1 MAEMTLHQPVM
12 LDEVIT
18 TLAPKADGR
27 YIDATFGNGGY
38 SRAILEAAPCHVMAI
53 DQDPDAIARGQS
65 LVASYSPHFS
75 LAHGRF
81 SNVKDLYHATYQ
93 IGDDAAPSLDGIVF
107 DLGVCSTQLD
117 QAERGFSFQKDGPLD
132 MRMSQSGLDAEEV
145 VNSLSESDLADI
157 LYRYGDERAS
167 RRIARAIVKA
177 RGEAPITRTLQLA
190 EIIHSVMPRPKPGQ
204 SDSATRSFQ
213 ALRIYVN
220 QEMAEIEQAL
230 DAAQALL
237 KPDGLLVVVTFHSL
251 EDRLVKHFIATRSG
265 KIAKPSRHLPETD
278 IPPVFFE
285 AVTRK
290 PLLPS
295 DQETTTNPR
304 ARSAK
309 LRAARRINHI
319 PHTNAYGTAK
329 KEMMI

>member
-1 MAEMTLHQPVM
+1 MSSQTLHQPVM
-12 LDEVIT
+12 LDEVVS
-18 TLAPKADGR
+18 TLAPRDGGH

-38 SRAILEAAPCHVMAI
+38 SRAILQSADCHLMAI
-53 DQDPDAIARGQS
+53 DQDPDAIARGQN
-65 LVASYSPHFS
+65 LIEDHAPRFT

-81 SNVKDLYHATYQ
+81 SQMRDLLDHHNPQAATD
-93 IGDDAAPSLDGIVF
+93 GVDGIVF

-117 QAERGFSFQKDGPLD
+117 QAEPGFSFQKDGPLD
-132 MRMSQSGLDAEEV
+132 MRMSQDGLDAAEV
-145 VNSLSESDLADI
+145 VNNTAEADLANI
-157 LYRYGDERAS
+157 LYTYGDERAS

-177 RGEAPITRTLQLA
+177 RNETPITRTLQLA

-230 DAAQALL
+230 ESAQTLL

-251 EDRLVKHFIATRSG
+251 EDRIVKKFIANRGG
-265 KIAKPSRHLPETD
+265 KVARPSRHLPELEEA
-278 IPPVFFE
+278 PVFFQM
-285 AVTRK
+285 VTRK

-295 DQETTTNPR
+295 DDEIATNPR
-304 ARSAK
+304 SRSAK
-309 LRAARRINHI
+309 LRAAKRLHD
-319 PHTNAYGTAK
+319 TNLAK
-329 KEMMI
+329 GA

>member
-1 MAEMTLHQPVM
+1 MSSQTLHQPVM
-12 LDEVIT
+12 LDEVVS
-18 TLAPKADGR
+18 TLAPRDGGH

-38 SRAILEAAPCHVMAI
+38 SRAILQSADCHLMAI
-53 DQDPDAIARGQS
+53 DQDPDAIARGQN
-65 LVASYSPHFS
+65 LIEDHAPRFT

-81 SNVKDLYHATYQ
+81 SQMRDLLDHHDPQAATD
-93 IGDDAAPSLDGIVF
+93 GVDGIVF

-132 MRMSQSGLDAEEV
+132 MRMSQDGLDAAEV
-145 VNSLSESDLADI
+145 VNNTAEADLANI
-157 LYRYGDERAS
+157 LYTYGDERAS

-177 RGEAPITRTLQLA
+177 RNETPITRTLQLA

-230 DAAQALL
+230 ESAQTLL

-251 EDRLVKHFIATRSG
+251 EDRIVKKFIANRGG
-265 KIAKPSRHLPETD
+265 KVARPSRHLPELED
-278 IPPVFFE
+278 APVFFQM
-285 AVTRK
+285 VTRK

-295 DQETTTNPR
+295 DDEIATNPR
-304 ARSAK
+304 SRSAK
-309 LRAARRINHI
+309 LRAAKRLHD
-319 PHTNAYGTAK
+319 TNLAK
-329 KEMMI
+329 GA

>member
-1 MAEMTLHQPVM
+1 MSDQSLHQPVM
-12 LDEVIT
+12 LDEVVS
-18 TLAPKADGR
+18 TLSPKDGGH

-38 SRAILEAAPCHVMAI
+38 SRAILETAKCHVMAI

-65 LVASYSPHFS
+65 LVDEFSERFS

-81 SNVKDLYHATYQ
+81 SQMYDFVQQRDNEAQDGLAQ
-93 IGDDAAPSLDGIVF
+93 DGLDGIVF

-132 MRMSQSGLDAEEV
+132 MRMSQNGIDAYEV
-145 VNSLSESDLADI
+145 VNSASESDIADI
-157 LYRYGDERAS
+157 LYTYGDERAS

-177 RGEAPITRTLQLA
+177 RQQAPIERTLQLA

-220 QEMAEIEQAL
+220 QEVREIEEAL
-230 DAAQALL
+230 EAAQALL
-237 KPDGLLVVVTFHSL
+237 KPDGMLVVVTFHSL
-251 EDRLVKHFIATRSG
+251 EDRIVKRFMAERGG
-265 KIAKPSRHLPETD
+265 KVARPSRHVPEIED
-278 IPPVFFE
+278 APIYFAIE
-285 AVTRK
+285 TRK
-290 PLLPS
+290 PLLPTA
-295 DQETTTNPR
+295 DEIATNPR

-309 LRAARRINHI
+309 LRAARRLALSN
-319 PHTNAYGTAK
+319 NV
-329 KEMMI
+329 KEVAR

>member
-1 MAEMTLHQPVM
+1 MSSQTLHQPVM
-12 LDEVIT
+12 LDEVVS
-18 TLAPKADGR
+18 TLAPRDGGH

-38 SRAILEAAPCHVMAI
+38 SRAILQSADCHLMAI
-53 DQDPDAIARGQS
+53 DQDPDAIARGQN
-65 LVASYSPHFS
+65 LVEEHAPRFT

-81 SNVKDLYHATYQ
+81 SQMDDLLGHHHPQAATD
-93 IGDDAAPSLDGIVF
+93 GVDGIVF

-132 MRMSQSGLDAEEV
+132 MRMSQDGLDAAEV
-145 VNSLSESDLADI
+145 VNSTAETDLANI
-157 LYRYGDERAS
+157 LFTYGDERAS

-177 RGEAPITRTLQLA
+177 RNEAPITRTLQLA

-230 DAAQALL
+230 EAAQALL

-251 EDRLVKHFIATRSG
+251 EDRIVKKFIANRGG
-265 KIAKPSRHLPETD
+265 KVARPSRHLPELEEA
-278 IPPVFFE
+278 PVFFQM
-285 AVTRK
+285 VTRK
-290 PLLPS
+290 PLLPT
-295 DQETTTNPR
+295 DDEIATNPR
-304 ARSAK
+304 SRSAK
-309 LRAARRINHI
+309 LRAARRLHD
-319 PHTNAYGTAK
+319 TNLARGA
-329 KEMMI
+329 

>member
-1 MAEMTLHQPVM
+1 MSDQSLHQPVM
-12 LDEVIT
+12 LDEVVS
-18 TLAPKADGR
+18 TLSPKDGGY

-38 SRAILEAAPCHVMAI
+38 SRALLEAANCHVMAI

-65 LVASYSPHFS
+65 LVNEFNDRFS

-81 SNVKDLYHATYQ
+81 SQMAELGQQADNPAQD
-93 IGDDAAPSLDGIVF
+93 GLDGIVF

-132 MRMSQSGLDAEEV
+132 MRMSQDGLDAYEV
-145 VNSLSESDLADI
+145 VNTASESDIADI
-157 LYRYGDERAS
+157 LYTYGDERAS

-177 RGEAPITRTLQLA
+177 RSQAPIERTLQLA

-220 QEMAEIEQAL
+220 QEVREIEEAL
-230 DAAQALL
+230 EAAQALL
-237 KPDGLLVVVTFHSL
+237 KPDGMLVVVTFHSL
-251 EDRLVKHFIATRSG
+251 EDRIVKRFIAERGG
-265 KIAKPSRHLPETD
+265 KVSRPSRHVPEMQD
-278 IPPVFFE
+278 VPVYFAIE
-285 AVTRK
+285 TRK

-295 DQETTTNPR
+295 QDEIATNPR

-309 LRAARRINHI
+309 LRAARRLSPSPNIQEV
-319 PHTNAYGTAK
+319 AR
-329 KEMMI
+329 

>member
-1 MAEMTLHQPVM
+1 MSSQTLHQPVM
-12 LDEVIT
+12 LDEVVS
-18 TLAPKADGR
+18 TLAPRDGGH

-38 SRAILEAAPCHVMAI
+38 SRAILQSADCHLMAI
-53 DQDPDAIARGQS
+53 DQDPDAIARGQN
-65 LVASYSPHFS
+65 LIEDHAPRFT

-81 SNVKDLYHATYQ
+81 SQMRDLLNHHDPRAATD
-93 IGDDAAPSLDGIVF
+93 GVDGIVF

-132 MRMSQSGLDAEEV
+132 MRMSQDGLDAAEV
-145 VNSLSESDLADI
+145 VNNTAEADLANI
-157 LYRYGDERAS
+157 LYTYGDERAS

-177 RGEAPITRTLQLA
+177 RNETPITRTLQLA

-230 DAAQALL
+230 ESAQTLL

-251 EDRLVKHFIATRSG
+251 EDRIVKKFIANRGG
-265 KIAKPSRHLPETD
+265 KVARPSRHLPELED
-278 IPPVFFE
+278 APVFFQM
-285 AVTRK
+285 VTRK

-295 DQETTTNPR
+295 DDEIATNPR
-304 ARSAK
+304 SRSAK
-309 LRAARRINHI
+309 LRAAKRLHD
-319 PHTNAYGTAK
+319 TNLAK
-329 KEMMI
+329 GA

>member
-1 MAEMTLHQPVM
+1 MSSQTLHQPVM
-12 LDEVIT
+12 LDEVVS
-18 TLAPKADGR
+18 TLALRDCGH

-38 SRAILEAAPCHVMAI
+38 SRAILQSADCHLMAI
-53 DQDPDAIARGQS
+53 DQDPDAIARGQN
-65 LVASYSPHFS
+65 LIEDHAPRFT

-81 SNVKDLYHATYQ
+81 SQMRDLLDHHDPQAATD
-93 IGDDAAPSLDGIVF
+93 GVDGIVF

-132 MRMSQSGLDAEEV
+132 MRMSQDGLDAAEV
-145 VNSLSESDLADI
+145 VNNTAEADLANI
-157 LYRYGDERAS
+157 LYTYGDERAS

-177 RGEAPITRTLQLA
+177 RNETPITRTLQLA

-230 DAAQALL
+230 ESAQTLL

-251 EDRLVKHFIATRSG
+251 EDRIVKKFIANRGG
-265 KIAKPSRHLPETD
+265 KVARPSRHLPELED
-278 IPPVFFE
+278 APVFFQM
-285 AVTRK
+285 VTRK

-295 DQETTTNPR
+295 DDEIATNPR
-304 ARSAK
+304 SRSAK
-309 LRAARRINHI
+309 LRAAKRLHD
-319 PHTNAYGTAK
+319 TNLAK
-329 KEMMI
+329 GA

>member
-1 MAEMTLHQPVM
+1 MSAQSLHQPVM
-12 LDEVIT
+12 LDEVVA
-18 TLAPKADGR
+18 TLSPKDGGH

-38 SRAILEAAPCHVMAI
+38 SRAILQTANCHVMAI

-65 LVASYSPHFS
+65 LVDEYADRFS

-81 SNVKDLYHATYQ
+81 SQMSDLYQNHHKHSHD
-93 IGDDAAPSLDGIVF
+93 GLDGIVF

-132 MRMSQSGLDAEEV
+132 MRMSQDGLDACEV
-145 VNSLSESDLADI
+145 VNNASESDIADI
-157 LYRYGDERAS
+157 LYTYGDERAS

-177 RGEAPITRTLQLA
+177 RSQAPIERTLQLA

-220 QEMAEIEQAL
+220 QEVREIEDAL
-230 DAAQALL
+230 EAAQSLL
-237 KPDGLLVVVTFHSL
+237 KPDGMLVVVTFHSL
-251 EDRLVKHFIATRSG
+251 EDRIVKRFIASRGG
-265 KIAKPSRHLPETD
+265 KTARPSRHVPD
-278 IPPVFFE
+278 IEDLPVFF
-285 AVTRK
+285 AAHTRK
-290 PLLPS
+290 PMLPS
-295 DQETTTNPR
+295 DAEITHNPR

-309 LRAARRINHI
+309 LRAARRLAHANNSHEV
-319 PHTNAYGTAK
+319 AR
-329 KEMMI
+329 

>member
-1 MAEMTLHQPVM
+1 MSSQTLHQPVM
-12 LDEVIT
+12 LDEVVS
-18 TLAPKADGR
+18 TLALRDGGH

-38 SRAILEAAPCHVMAI
+38 SRAILQSADCHLMAI
-53 DQDPDAIARGQS
+53 DQDPDAIARGQN
-65 LVASYSPHFS
+65 LIEDHAPRFT

-81 SNVKDLYHATYQ
+81 SQMRDLLDHHNPQAATD
-93 IGDDAAPSLDGIVF
+93 GVDGIVF

-132 MRMSQSGLDAEEV
+132 MRMSQDGLDAAEV
-145 VNSLSESDLADI
+145 VNNTAEADLANI
-157 LYRYGDERAS
+157 LYTYGDERAS

-177 RGEAPITRTLQLA
+177 RNETPITRTLQLA

-230 DAAQALL
+230 ESAQTLL

-251 EDRLVKHFIATRSG
+251 EDRIVKKFIANRGG
-265 KIAKPSRHLPETD
+265 KVARPSRHLPELED
-278 IPPVFFE
+278 APVFFQM
-285 AVTRK
+285 VTRK

-295 DQETTTNPR
+295 DDEIATNPR
-304 ARSAK
+304 SRSAK
-309 LRAARRINHI
+309 LRAAKRLHD
-319 PHTNAYGTAK
+319 TNLAK
-329 KEMMI
+329 GA

>member
-1 MAEMTLHQPVM
+1 MSSQTLHQPVM
-12 LDEVIT
+12 LDEVVS
-18 TLAPKADGR
+18 TLALRDGGH

-38 SRAILEAAPCHVMAI
+38 SRAILQSADCHLMAI
-53 DQDPDAIARGQS
+53 DQDPDAIARGQN
-65 LVASYSPHFS
+65 LIEDHAPRFT

-81 SNVKDLYHATYQ
+81 SQMRDLLDHHDPQAATD
-93 IGDDAAPSLDGIVF
+93 GVDGIVF

-132 MRMSQSGLDAEEV
+132 MRMSQDGLDAAEV
-145 VNSLSESDLADI
+145 VNNTAEADLANI
-157 LYRYGDERAS
+157 LYTYGDERAS

-177 RGEAPITRTLQLA
+177 RNETPITRTLQLA

-230 DAAQALL
+230 ESAQTLL

-251 EDRLVKHFIATRSG
+251 EDRIVKKFIANRGG
-265 KIAKPSRHLPETD
+265 KVARPSRHLPELED
-278 IPPVFFE
+278 APVFFQM
-285 AVTRK
+285 VTRK

-295 DQETTTNPR
+295 DDEIATNPR
-304 ARSAK
+304 SRSAK
-309 LRAARRINHI
+309 LRAAKRLHD
-319 PHTNAYGTAK
+319 TNLAK
-329 KEMMI
+329 GA

>member
-1 MAEMTLHQPVM
+1 MSSQTLHQPVM
-12 LDEVIT
+12 LDEVVS
-18 TLAPKADGR
+18 TLAPRDGGH

-38 SRAILEAAPCHVMAI
+38 SRAILQSADCHLMAI
-53 DQDPDAIARGQS
+53 DQDPDAIARGQN
-65 LVASYSPHFS
+65 LIEDHAPRFT

-81 SNVKDLYHATYQ
+81 SQMRDLLDHHHPQAATD
-93 IGDDAAPSLDGIVF
+93 GVDGIVF

-132 MRMSQSGLDAEEV
+132 MRMSQDGLDAAEV
-145 VNSLSESDLADI
+145 VNNTAETDLANI
-157 LYRYGDERAS
+157 LYTYGDERAS

-177 RGEAPITRTLQLA
+177 RNETPITRTLQLA

-230 DAAQALL
+230 ESAQTLL

-251 EDRLVKHFIATRSG
+251 EDRIVKKFIANRGG
-265 KIAKPSRHLPETD
+265 KVARPSRHLPELEEA
-278 IPPVFFE
+278 PVFFQM
-285 AVTRK
+285 VTRK

-295 DQETTTNPR
+295 DDEIATNPR
-304 ARSAK
+304 SRSAK
-309 LRAARRINHI
+309 LRAAKRLHD
-319 PHTNAYGTAK
+319 TNLAK
-329 KEMMI
+329 GA

>member
-1 MAEMTLHQPVM
+1 MSSQTLHQPVM
-12 LDEVIT
+12 LDEVVS
-18 TLAPKADGR
+18 TLAPRDGGH

-38 SRAILEAAPCHVMAI
+38 SRAILQSADCHLMAI
-53 DQDPDAIARGQS
+53 DQDPDAIARGQN
-65 LVASYSPHFS
+65 LIEDHAPRFT

-81 SNVKDLYHATYQ
+81 SQMRDLLDHHNPQAATD
-93 IGDDAAPSLDGIVF
+93 GVDGIVF

-132 MRMSQSGLDAEEV
+132 MRMSQDGLDAAEV
-145 VNSLSESDLADI
+145 VNNTAEADLANI
-157 LYRYGDERAS
+157 LYTYGDERAS

-177 RGEAPITRTLQLA
+177 RNETPITRTLQLA

-230 DAAQALL
+230 ESAQTLL

-251 EDRLVKHFIATRSG
+251 EDRIVKKFIANRGG
-265 KIAKPSRHLPETD
+265 KVARPSRHLPELED
-278 IPPVFFE
+278 APVFFQM
-285 AVTRK
+285 VTRK

-295 DQETTTNPR
+295 DDEIATNPR
-304 ARSAK
+304 SRSAK
-309 LRAARRINHI
+309 LRAAKRLHD
-319 PHTNAYGTAK
+319 TNLAK
-329 KEMMI
+329 GA

>member
-1 MAEMTLHQPVM
+1 MSGQTLHQPVM
-12 LDEVIT
+12 LDEVVS
-18 TLAPKADGR
+18 TLAPRDGGH

-38 SRAILEAAPCHVMAI
+38 SRAILHSAHCHLMAI
-53 DQDPDAIARGQS
+53 DQDPDAIARGQN
-65 LVASYSPHFS
+65 LIEDHAPRFT

-81 SNVKDLYHATYQ
+81 SQMRDLLDHHHPQAATD
-93 IGDDAAPSLDGIVF
+93 GVDGIVF

-132 MRMSQSGLDAEEV
+132 MRMSQDGLDAAEV
-145 VNSLSESDLADI
+145 VNNTAEADLANI
-157 LYRYGDERAS
+157 LYTYGDERAS

-177 RGEAPITRTLQLA
+177 RNETPITRTLQLA

-230 DAAQALL
+230 ESAQTLL

-251 EDRLVKHFIATRSG
+251 EDRIVKKFIANRGG
-265 KIAKPSRHLPETD
+265 KVARPSRHLPELEEA
-278 IPPVFFE
+278 PVFFQM
-285 AVTRK
+285 VTRK

-295 DQETTTNPR
+295 DDEIATNPR
-304 ARSAK
+304 SRSAK
-309 LRAARRINHI
+309 LRAAKRLHD
-319 PHTNAYGTAK
+319 TNLAK
-329 KEMMI
+329 GA